1 MKQINKL
8 KTILFSFAL
17 GNDCIADLDH
27 LLNDSLLSELAGGKL
42 PARTA
47 GDFLAGFH
55 RRQIEKIKDVLLETA
70 IAIRLA
76 VWKDDNQFILSMDST
91 PHKQYSKKMEKI
103 GTNYKGIE
111 GFDSQNAYDQYGV
124 SYLFDLRSGN
134 THSCTD
140 AERWIHQIFNKVPKR
155 MDRYYRG
162 DSAYGTGEVYQALDV
177 ANVKFTIVLKDNVAS
192 PTRKANKHLLA
203 WKKTDIEFFGSDE
216 CEVAMGFYNEKT
228 IGELRVVFLRKRKD
242 ESEIIEKQLS
252 LLEKYDPEE
261 HDYQHYSIITNID
274 ISEMNNEKIIEF
286 YRGRANCENF
296 IKEQKY
302 NFDFL
307 HFPCK
312 RFEANQAWGLI
323 GTFAHNMMR
332 FLSLC
337 MEQKVK
343 RVRGKDDVIRTV
355 IQLGYFAKKVRNE
368 LINIPCQVA
377 VRSRGLKLYLN
388 NEAKEVLEK
397 IMIKMNSMFSMGTVF
412 T

>member
-1 MKQINKL
+1 ML
-8 KTILFSFAL
+8 RY
-17 GNDCIADLDH
+17 
-27 LLNDSLLSELAGGKL
+27 LL
-42 PARTA
+42 
-47 GDFLAGFH
+47 
-55 RRQIEKIKDVLLETA
+55 
-70 IAIRLA
+70 
-76 VWKDDNQFILSMDST
+76 
-91 PHKQYSKKMEKI
+91 
-103 GTNYKGIE
+103 
-111 GFDSQNAYDQYGV
+111 
-124 SYLFDLRSGN
+124 
-134 THSCTD
+134 
-140 AERWIHQIFNKVPKR
+140 
-155 MDRYYRG
+155 
-162 DSAYGTGEVYQALDV
+162 
-177 ANVKFTIVLKDNVAS
+177 VLKDNVAS